1 MAYKVKLR
9 KQGGSVAVTLP
20 SEVVRRLAVREGAS
34 LYLVEDPPG
43 EFRLTPYDREVAAAL
58 EAHRAVI
65 EEYRD
70 VFRKLAE

>member
-20 SEVVRRLAVREGAS
+20 SEVVRRLAVREGAT

-43 EFRLTPYDREVAAAL
+43 EFRLTPYDPEVAAAL

>member
-1 MAYKVKLR
+1 M
-9 KQGGSVAVTLP
+9 
-20 SEVVRRLAVREGAS
+20 REGAS

-58 EAHRAVI
+58 ESHRAVI

>member
-20 SEVVRRLAVREGAS
+20 AEVVRRLAVREGAA

-43 EFRLTPYDREVAAAL
+43 EFRLTPYDPEVDAAL
-58 EAHRAVI
+58 EAHRHVI

>member
-1 MAYKVKLR
+1 MAYKVKVR

-20 SEVVRRLAVREGAS
+20 VEVVRRLAVREGAS
-34 LYLVEDPPG
+34 LFLLEDPPG
-43 EFRLTPYDREVAAAL
+43 EFRLTPYDPEVAAAL

>member
-1 MAYKVKLR
+1 VRVTQRTAL
-9 KQGGSVAVTLP
+9 VAVTLP
-20 SEVVRRLAVREGAS
+20 SEVVRRLPVREGAT
-34 LYLVEDPPG
+34 LYLVVDPPG
-43 EFRLTPYDREVAAAL
+43 EFRLTPYDREVTAAL